1 MARMRSISSIEA
13 DIIKTEA
20 ELTKAQEKVDAIS
33 AKLLELQKQKRE
45 YEARQI
51 MDAYMKSGKS
61 FQELM
66 NFLDV

>member
-13 DIIKTEA
+13 EILKTET

-33 AKLLELQKQKRE
+33 ARLLELQKQKRE
-45 YEARQI
+45 YESRQI

-61 FQELM
+61 FQEIM